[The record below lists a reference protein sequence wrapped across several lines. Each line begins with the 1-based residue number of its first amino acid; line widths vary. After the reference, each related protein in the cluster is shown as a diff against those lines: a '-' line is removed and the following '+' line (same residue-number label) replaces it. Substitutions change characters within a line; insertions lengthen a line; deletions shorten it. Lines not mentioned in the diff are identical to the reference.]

1 MFEYPAL
8 YETAGEMSATSQS
21 AYLWLIRIE
30 YALLFLAAVFSMN
43 WSKEPTFFILYA
55 LVLLAS
61 LGVLICRSWMKPEQD
76 WYRGRALAESIK
88 TSSWRYVMRSSP
100 FEDAASIIIPRGE
113 FREHLLAILK
123 ANRFIGDK
131 MPPDSAAKQQ
141 IPASMEEVR
150 ARDLEQRKAFYSE
163 HRIKE
168 QRNWYS
174 AKAGANKRASR
185 RWMVAG
191 IVAYAV
197 AIVLA
202 LTRIEYPDWEL
213 WPIEPVIVLASSFVG
228 WTQIKKFNELAS
240 SYTLTAHEIGIIQ
253 NRIGE
258 IDKEEDFSEFVN
270 DAEQAFSREH
280 TQWVARQQAQ

>member
-1 MFEYPAL
+1 
-8 YETAGEMSATSQS
+8 
-21 AYLWLIRIE
+21 
-30 YALLFLAAVFSMN
+30 
-43 WSKEPTFFILYA
+43 
-55 LVLLAS
+55 
-61 LGVLICRSWMKPEQD
+61 
-76 WYRGRALAESIK
+76 
-88 TSSWRYVMRSSP
+88 MRSNP
-100 FEDAASIIIPRGE
+100 FEDAASIKIPRAE

-141 IPASMEEVR
+141 ITTSMEDVR
-150 ARDLEQRKAFYSE
+150 SRSLEQRKEFYTE
-163 HRIKE
+163 HRIKD

-174 AKAGANKRASR
+174 VKAGANKRASR
-185 RWMVAG
+185 HWMFAG
-191 IVAYAV
+191 VVAYAV

-202 LTRIEYPDWEL
+202 LIRIEYPDWEL

-253 NRIGE
+253 NRIEE
-258 IDKEEDFSEFVN
+258 IDKEEDFAQFVN